1 MTDARVGSEPGATGA
16 RRTRSRRIAVV
27 PAYNEASTIAAVL
40 DELHRHVDELIVVD
54 DGSTDGTRAEIDR
67 WLPGHERVQ
76 VLVHETNQGM
86 SEAYLLALTTLRERL
101 QQGELS
107 ADDLVFTVDAD
118 GQHDLAVLD
127 ELVEITIAEGLDA
140 MLARRDLSY
149 QSAYKRAGN
158 AVVSAWASLWAGRRL
173 HDVESG
179 YRIFRLGSLAHA
191 LDFYRGYRYSETVEV
206 AVVMSRLGYRVR
218 NDHVVEVP
226 VARSRT
232 RLSDALIDVAVIPL
246 AAVRVFRTEPS
257 DDVRGGGI
265 ALLVVAA
272 AWLLVAARYL
282 AHGIV
287 LSSDSMNNY
296 VHVWWVAR
304 DLWHHAQLPW
314 HMPVL
319 GHGDAY
325 AYPYGFT
332 NWTFAAMLWPAFGNW
347 AVTLCSVVGVA
358 GCIAA
363 TFVAFPELRRGWW
376 AAAALANPAIIE
388 ALLFGQQAFAW
399 GAALLLFGIAAW
411 RRNRPLLAAV
421 LVGLGQATHAAIVL
435 PIGVLLVA
443 VACFFVTDRRRLL
456 RWYGVALLITLP
468 AVVLVLASPGY
479 ADATMRDKLVNFGST
494 LAPRLLIVLLP
505 IVFVWARNL
514 RIRALA
520 PIALIVSLGI
530 NVAFQYPLNVDFQ
543 WDALSREVS
552 TASLDHYLSS
562 PQFVPGATYRVLR
575 GAGDGKLGLYHVVR
589 AGGRLDSEMFP
600 ESMAIRSFP
609 NLHDYDE
616 LLCRRHVDYVIAYGS
631 YTASRRTNE
640 LALLSELAQRDDG
653 PVRAKPIESGLGHI
667 VYRISRP
674 GCPVSSRLSSSA
686 RGSHA

>member
-1 MTDARVGSEPGATGA
+1 MTDARVGAA
-16 RRTRSRRIAVV
+16 RRSIDTGRAQPRRIAVV
-27 PAYNEASTIAAVL
+27 PAYNEEATVAAVL

-54 DGSTDGTRAEIDR
+54 DGSTDATRREIER
-67 WLPGHERVQ
+67 WLPGHEHVQ
-76 VLVHETNQGM
+76 LLVHETNRGM
-86 SEAYLLALTTLRERL
+86 SEAYLLALTTLRDRL
-101 QQGELS
+101 QRGELS

-127 ELVEITIAEGLDA
+127 ELVGITIEEGLDA
-140 MLARRDLSY
+140 MLARRNLSY
-149 QSAYKRAGN
+149 HGAYKQFGN

-173 HDVESG
+173 RDVESG

-191 LDFYRGYRYSETVEV
+191 LEFYRGHRYSETVEV

-218 NDHVVEVP
+218 NDYVVSVP
-226 VARSRT
+226 VSRSRT
-232 RLSDALIDVAVIPL
+232 RLTDALIDLAVIPV
-246 AAVRVFRTEPS
+246 AATRVLRAEPS
-257 DDVRGGGI
+257 DDVTGGRI

-272 AWLLVAARYL
+272 AWIVIAARYL

-304 DLWHHAQLPW
+304 DLWHHAELPW

-332 NWTFAAMLWPAFGNW
+332 NWTFAALLWPAFGNW
-347 AVTLCSVVGVA
+347 AVTLCTVVGVA
-358 GCIAA
+358 GCIVA

-388 ALLFGQQAFAW
+388 ALLFGQQTFAW

-421 LVGLGQATHAAIVL
+421 LVGLGQATHAAVVL
-435 PIGVLLVA
+435 PIGLLLVA
-443 VACFFVTDRRRLL
+443 VACGFVPDRRRLL
-456 RWYGVALLITLP
+456 RWYGVALLITVP
-468 AVVLVLASPGY
+468 AVLLVFASPGY
-479 ADATMRDKLVNFGST
+479 ADATMRDKLANFGST
-494 LAPRLLIVLLP
+494 VGPRMLIVALP
-505 IVFVWARNL
+505 IVFVLTRKT

-520 PIALIVSLGI
+520 PIALLVSLGI
-530 NVAFQYPLNVDFQ
+530 NVAFQGPLNVEFQ
-543 WDALSREVS
+543 WDALSRKVN
-552 TASLDHYLSS
+552 TASLDSYLRS
-562 PQFVPGATYRVLR
+562 PEFEPGATYRVLR

-600 ESMAIRSFP
+600 ESMAIRNFP
-609 NLHDYDE
+609 TLPAYE
-616 LLCRRHVDYVIAYGS
+616 KLLCQRHVDFVIAYSS
-631 YTASRRTNE
+631 YTASRRTDE
-640 LALLSELAQRDDG
+640 LAVLSRLAARYDG
-653 PVRAKPIESGLGHI
+653 PVRVRRIEQGRGHI
-667 VYRISRP
+667 VYRVTRL
-674 GCPVSSRLSSSA
+674 GCPGSSPPSSSG
-686 RGSHA
+686 RGSHV